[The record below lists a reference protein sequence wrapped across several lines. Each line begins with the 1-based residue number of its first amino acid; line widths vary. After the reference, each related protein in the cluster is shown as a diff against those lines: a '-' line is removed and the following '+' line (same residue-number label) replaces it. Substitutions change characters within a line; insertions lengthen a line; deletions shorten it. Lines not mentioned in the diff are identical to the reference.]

1 MHRGLL
7 GKKLGMSNLFLPSGQ
22 QVPVTVLEVGPCV
35 VTQIK
40 TQATDGYDA
49 LQVGFL
55 EKKGAR
61 VSKPEAGHFK
71 KSGGKGFVFLAEI
84 AVDDPAEHGLG
95 ETLTVDTAFEVGERV
110 NVSGVS
116 KGKGFSGVVKR
127 WGFRGGKGSHGSMF
141 HRAPGS
147 VGCSAWPSRVIK
159 GRKLPGQFGNKRVT
173 VKNLEVVDIRPEQN
187 LMILKGAVPGA
198 SAGLVEVKKLRV
210 GSQKQQGRK

>member
-1 MHRGLL
+1 MYRGLL
-7 GKKLGMSNLFLPSGQ
+7 GKKLGMSNLFSPAGQ

-49 LQVGFL
+49 LQVGFV
-55 EKKGAR
+55 EKKAAR

-84 AVDDPAEHGLG
+84 AVDDPTQHGLG
-95 ETLTVDTAFEVGERV
+95 DTLTVDTAFKVGERV

-147 VGCSAWPSRVIK
+147 IGCSAWPSRVIK
-159 GRKLPGQFGNKRVT
+159 GRKMPGQFGNRRVT

-187 LMILKGAVPGA
+187 LMILKGAVPGGP
-198 SAGLVEVKKLRV
+198 SGLIEVHKLKV
-210 GSQKQQGRK
+210 GFPKEKGRK

>member
-1 MHRGLL
+1 MYRGLL
-7 GKKLGMSNLFLPSGQ
+7 GKKLGMSSLFTPSGQ

-55 EKKGAR
+55 EKNAAR

-71 KSGGKGFVFLAEI
+71 KSGRTGFVFLAEV
-84 AVDDPAEHGLG
+84 AVDDPAGHGLG
-95 ETLTVDTAFEVGERV
+95 DTLTVDTAFEVGERV
-110 NVSGVS
+110 NVSGLS

-127 WGFRGGKGSHGSMF
+127 WGFRGGRGSHGSMF

-147 VGCSAWPSRVIK
+147 IGCSAWPSRVIK
-159 GRKLPGQFGNKRVT
+159 GRKLPGQFGNTRVT
-173 VKNLEVVDIRPEQN
+173 VKNLEIVDIRPEQN
-187 LMILKGAVPGA
+187 LMIVKGAVPG
-198 SAGLVEVKKLRV
+198 SPSGLIEVNKLKV
-210 GSQKQQGRK
+210 APQKQQDRK